1 MSLTIKNYKSGE
13 EWSHSYKEF
22 RIFEI
27 TETETEYCFRVVYNS
42 TPYTITIFR
51 QGTIAIEYEME
62 LKDGMNTTQYG
73 REWIKGRKLKSLEL
87 TALIFEALIVKH
99 KPKAQSQMNNNI
111 NYFPF

>member
-1 MSLTIKNYKSGE
+1 MSLTIKNYKKLQN
-13 EWSHSYKEF
+13 WSHQYKEF
-22 RIFEI
+22 VIDEVI
-27 TETETEYCFRVVYNS
+27 ETQTEYCFRVVYNS

-51 QGTIAIEYEME
+51 QGTITIEYEVV

-87 TALIFEALIVKH
+87 TALIFEALIVKY
-99 KPKAQSQMNNNI
+99 KPKAQTQMNNNI